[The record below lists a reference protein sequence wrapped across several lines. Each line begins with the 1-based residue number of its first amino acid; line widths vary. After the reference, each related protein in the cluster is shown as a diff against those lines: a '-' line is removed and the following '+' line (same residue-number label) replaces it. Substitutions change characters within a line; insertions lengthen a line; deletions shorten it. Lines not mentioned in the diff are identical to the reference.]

1 MAPNPDG
8 NGVILVGGSIYS
20 SDDEAMHEIASIL
33 ELNLKA
39 DGEGRWVGSWTTLKA
54 ELQYPRSNHVVI
66 PVFMDKENCELNGRK
81 SLETTIGNNTNLSNV
96 KNDSTT

>member
-20 SDDEAMHEIASIL
+20 SDDQAMHEIASIL

-54 ELQYPRSNHVVI
+54 KLQYPRSNHVVI
-66 PVFMDKENCELNGRK
+66 PVFMDMNITCELNGRK
-81 SLETTIGNNTNLSNV
+81 SLHTTNGDDTNHINV
-96 KNDSTT
+96 INGR